1 MTEHRRPL
9 RAYAR
14 RPTRLM
20 VRLLA
25 PIRNRHLMLWDLV
38 TQPVVIL
45 LAFWLRL
52 DFSLSPSYLD
62 VALRYGLVAPLV
74 KVPIFYLLDIYRRM
88 WRYSGLDEARA
99 IVVAAGLAAAAQALL
114 VYLILAPLGWIGAVP
129 RSIPVLDA
137 LLTTAVVALPRFA
150 LAVANR
156 RRRASLR
163 RGQGGDDDD
172 GESEAISPQ
181 PALVVGAGDAA
192 FHLLQ
197 QIDANPG
204 YGYTVVGLVDDAPDK
219 QGLILF
225 GVPVLGPLDALPELI
240 GRLAVR
246 HVIIAMP
253 SAPGTVLRRAVK
265 LCQGAGV
272 KVLTLPGMRDMLDG
286 RVTLDRLRQVE
297 LADLL
302 RREPVQSDLA
312 AVRAGIAGRCVLV
325 TGAGGSIGGE
335 LCRQIA
341 ASDPCCLVLL
351 GHGENSVYAMNN
363 ELHERFPE
371 LRLEP
376 VIADVRD
383 RQRLAHLFT
392 RYEPEL
398 VFHAAAHKH
407 VPLMEQNPEDAV
419 TNNILGTQNVLDLAV
434 AHQVQRLVLISTDK
448 AVNPTSVMGATKRVA
463 EMLLRDAAQR
473 AQGVFVA
480 VRFGNVLGSR
490 GSVVPLFAEQIARGG
505 PVTVTDPEVK
515 RYFMTIP
522 EAVELV
528 LQASVMGRGGEVFVL
543 DMGQPV
549 RILDLARDLIT
560 LSGLRPEIDIPIEI
574 IGLRP
579 GEKLFEELV
588 LSDEEHARSSHP
600 KVFVFRDGVNGCR
613 PHDVLCQD
621 VAALVAAARSG
632 DRTDVLDRLHRLVPE
647 YGLPEAAY
655 PESDPM
661 KQV

>member
-1 MTEHRRPL
+1 MTDRRRPL

-14 RPTRLM
+14 RASRLM

-52 DFSLSPSYLD
+52 DFYLSPVHLD
-62 VALRYGLVAPLV
+62 AALRYGLVAPLV
-74 KVPIFYLLDIYRRM
+74 KVPIFHLLDIYRRM
-88 WRYSGLDEARA
+88 WRYSGLGEARA
-99 IVVAAGLAAAAQALL
+99 IVVAAGLAAAAQAFL
-114 VYLILAPLGWIGAVP
+114 VYLILTPLGWIGAVP

-137 LLTTAVVALPRFA
+137 LLTAAVVALPRFA
-150 LAVANR
+150 LALANR
-156 RRRASLR
+156 RRRGSFPCYGEGA
-163 RGQGGDDDD
+163 GD
-172 GESEAISPQ
+172 GEPEGIALQ

-197 QIDANPG
+197 QIDANPT
-204 YGYTVVGLVDDAPDK
+204 YGYSVVGLVDDAPDK
-219 QGLILF
+219 QGLILC

-240 GRLAVR
+240 DRLAAR
-246 HVIIAMP
+246 RVIIAMP

-272 KVLTLPGMRDMLDG
+272 EVLTLPGMRDMLDG

-302 RREPVQSDLA
+302 RREPVESDLA

-341 ASDPCCLVLL
+341 ASEPCCLVLL

-363 ELHERFPE
+363 ELRERFPE

-392 RYEPEL
+392 RYEPEI

-419 TNNILGTQNVLDLAV
+419 TNNVLGTQNVLDLAV

-473 AQGVFVA
+473 TQGVFVA

-490 GSVVPLFAEQIARGG
+490 GSVVPLFADQIARGG

-574 IGLRP
+574 TGLRP

-600 KVFVFRDGVNGCR
+600 KVFVFRNGVNGCR
-613 PHDVLCQD
+613 PHDVLCQE
-621 VAALVAAARSG
+621 VTALVAAARSG
-632 DRTDVLDRLHRLVPE
+632 DRSDVLDRLRRLVPE
-647 YGLPEAAY
+647 YGLAEAAY
-655 PESDPM
+655 SQSDPM
-661 KQV
+661 EQI

>member
-1 MTEHRRPL
+1 MTARRQPL
-9 RAYAR
+9 RKLANRA
-14 RPTRLM
+14 TCLL
-20 VRLLA
+20 VSLLA
-25 PIRNRHLMLWDLV
+25 PVRNRHLMLWDLV
-38 TQPVVIL
+38 TQPLVIL
-45 LAFWLRL
+45 LAFGLRL
-52 DFSLSPSYLD
+52 DFALSPAYMD
-62 VALRYGLVAPLV
+62 AALRYGLLAALIKVA
-74 KVPIFYLLDIYRRM
+74 IFHLLDIYRRM
-88 WRYSGLDEARA
+88 WRYSGLSEARA
-99 IVVAAGLAAAAQALL
+99 IAVAAGLAAAAQALL
-114 VYLILAPLGWIGAVP
+114 VYLVLIPIGWISAVP
-129 RSIPVLDA
+129 RTIPFLDA
-137 LLTTAVVALPRFA
+137 LLTAAAMALPRFGLA
-150 LAVANR
+150 LANR
-156 RRRASLR
+156 RRRSALR
-163 RGQGGDDDD
+163 SAYHGADDAGQPT
-172 GESEAISPQ
+172 EIPLQ
-181 PALVVGAGDAA
+181 PALVVGAGEAA

-197 QIDANPG
+197 QIDANPT

-219 QGLILF
+219 QGLILC
-225 GVPVLGPLDALPELI
+225 GVPVLGPLEKLPELLA
-240 GRLAVR
+240 RLRVR
-246 HVIIAMP
+246 RVIIAMP

-272 KVLTLPGMRDMLDG
+272 EVLTLPGMRDMLDG

-312 AVRAGIAGRCVLV
+312 AVRCGIAGRCVLV

-341 ASDPCCLVLL
+341 ASGPSRLVLL
-351 GHGENSVYAMNN
+351 GHGENSVYAMQN

-371 LRLEP
+371 IELEP
-376 VIADVRD
+376 VIADIRD
-383 RQRLAHLFT
+383 RQRLVHLFS
-392 RYEPEL
+392 RYAPEL
-398 VFHAAAHKH
+398 VSHAAAHKH

-448 AVNPTSVMGATKRVA
+448 AVNPTSVMGVTKRIA

-490 GSVVPLFAEQIARGG
+490 GSVVPRFAEQIARGG

-560 LSGLRPEIDIPIEI
+560 LSGLRPEVDIPIEI
-574 IGLRP
+574 TGLRP

-600 KVFVFRDGVNGCR
+600 KVFVFRNGVNGCR
-613 PHDVLCQD
+613 PHDALCQE
-621 VAALVAAARSG
+621 VAALVAAARAG
-632 DRTDVLDRLHRLVPE
+632 DKADVLARLHTLVPE
-647 YGLPEAAY
+647 YVTPEQACPEADIPAHA
-655 PESDPM
+655 
-661 KQV
+661 